1 MTVQSVIQ
9 EVSSLPRRPEQ
20 NAAIREAQ
28 HAAILKAALPLF
40 AKGGIDGTPV
50 SQIAKAA
57 GVAHG
62 TVFLYFP
69 TKEDLAAAVLTHF
82 LGQHLERLRSV
93 LAEPGP
99 PVARLER
106 FTRFTLRMMI
116 QEIDLLL
123 LAAHILAQRD
133 RFRDLAPRL
142 YAFSHSLTSELIVI
156 IREGQADGTLRPG
169 DPEATAWAFFALLQG
184 MPLTFDGPTESNPFW
199 ESVIDRA
206 MRLFGPVPHE

>member
-1 MTVQSVIQ
+1 M
-9 EVSSLPRRPEQ
+9 PRRPEQ

-28 HAAILKAALPLF
+28 RQAILKVALPIF

-69 TKEDLAAAVLTHF
+69 TKEDLAAAVMTHF
-82 LGQHLERLRSV
+82 LGQHFERLQTV
-93 LAEPGP
+93 LAAPGTP
-99 PVARLER
+99 IARLEA
-106 FTRFTLRMMI
+106 FTRFTLGLML

-123 LAAHILAQRD
+123 LAAHILAQRE

-142 YAFSHSLTSELIVI
+142 YAFSHALIQELVVI
-156 IREGQADGTLRPG
+156 IRAGQEAGELLPG

-184 MPLTFDGPTESNPFW
+184 MPLTFDGPTDGNPFW
-199 ESVIDRA
+199 EAVIDRA
-206 MRLFGPVPHE
+206 LRLFGPVSRP